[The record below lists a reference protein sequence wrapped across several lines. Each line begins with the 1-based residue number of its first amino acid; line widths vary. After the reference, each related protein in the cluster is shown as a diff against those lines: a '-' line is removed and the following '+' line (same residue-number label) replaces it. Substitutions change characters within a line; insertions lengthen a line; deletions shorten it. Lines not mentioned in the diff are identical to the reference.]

1 MLVLTAICRLQATAH
16 GSLLEL
22 GICHS
27 LEIEAGVREGGGK
40 RSHFTKHIV
49 CHLNTENFFFSGRFF
64 SGSKAGAS
72 DN

>member
-1 MLVLTAICRLQATAH
+1 MLTAICRLQATAH

-27 LEIEAGVREGGGK
+27 LEIEAEVREGGGK
-40 RSHFTKHIV
+40 RSHFTKHTV
-49 CHLNTENFFFSGRFF
+49 CHLNTEKFPQHFF

-72 DN
+72 EY